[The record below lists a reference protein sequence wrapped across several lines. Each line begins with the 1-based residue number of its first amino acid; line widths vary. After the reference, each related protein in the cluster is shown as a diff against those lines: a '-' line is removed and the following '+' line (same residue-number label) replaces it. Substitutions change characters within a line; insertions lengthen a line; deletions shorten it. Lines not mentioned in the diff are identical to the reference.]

1 MYHVVIPFPVNRN
14 IYALAW
20 NNERMIQVY
29 LDLHIIG
36 TNKKVPVFRVTRLY
50 LNLLVKPRI
59 FFPDLFGKKNII
71 LCILKSCSSF
81 KMHKIMCVF
90 FQKKNKENVC
100 LVPTL
105 PKIFRPVTQD
115 THNFI
120 YGLVIL

>member
-20 NNERMIQVY
+20 NNERMIHAY

-59 FFPDLFGKKNII
+59 FSPIYLGKNII
-71 LCILKSCSSF
+71 LCILKSFSSF
-81 KMHKIMCVF
+81 KMHKIMFVF
-90 FQKKNKENVC
+90 PEKK
-100 LVPTL
+100 
-105 PKIFRPVTQD
+105 
-115 THNFI
+115 
-120 YGLVIL
+120 